1 MTKAVQ
7 FDQYGGID
15 VLQVRDVPRPVPAPD
30 EVLVQVRAAGI
41 NPGEAKIRA
50 GMLHDRDRKSVV

>member
-15 VLQVRDVPRPVPAPD
+15 VLQVRDVPRPVPGPD
-30 EVLVQVRAAGI
+30 EVLVQVRA
-41 NPGEAKIRA
+41 
-50 GMLHDRDRKSVV
+50 